1 MIPSSLVVP
10 AAVAALAFLAWVL
23 LRLVRLTRRGD
34 LVRARRLAAA
44 CVGLW
49 ALGLLVVTLGGR
61 PHDPSG
67 RVFFNWIPFATQ
79 TAASTSE
86 IAVNFLLFM
95 PVGFLLPWIA
105 PYATWQ
111 RIPVFA
117 AAGATVIS
125 TVIEVLQAFTSLGT
139 AGDLTDILLNTAGC
153 TAAATISSIVFQ
165 KTALEQPARMSRT
178 DVLPSSRRMRG

>member
-1 MIPSSLVVP
+1 MIPSNLVVP

-34 LVRARRLAAA
+34 FVRARRLAAA
-44 CVGLW
+44 CTGLW
-49 ALGLLVVTLGGR
+49 TLGLLVVTLGGR
-61 PHDPSG
+61 PQDPSG
-67 RVFFNWIPFATQ
+67 RVFFNWVPFATQ

-86 IAVNFLLFM
+86 IFVNFLLFM
-95 PVGFLLPWIA
+95 PAGFLLPWIA
-105 PYATWQ
+105 RYATRR
-111 RIPVFA
+111 RIPVIA
-117 AAGATVIS
+117 AAGATLIS

-165 KTALEQPARMSRT
+165 KIALEVVVAGGR
-178 DVLPSSRRMRG
+178 SSVQSADGG